1 MVKHGVQHI
10 YLRPS
15 QGKAHNRSTTIA
27 GYIQRGRVKVPFYGS
42 ITNSQALY
50 LFILI
55 ADVVMLQQIL
65 VPFVPW
71 MINVPQWRSHL
82 HFPYFFLSWMLTC
95 WSENVSAKLQKIR
108 LLLKNT
114 RIAID
119 EFLQRTLACVV
130 LIFFIA
136 WVHNA
141 HKSTTYRNLNSLIDS
156 TYATAALIKTSC
168 NTNEA
173 WMQQSATSPHFYLHL
188 LQH

>member
-1 MVKHGVQHI
+1 
-10 YLRPS
+10 
-15 QGKAHNRSTTIA
+15 
-27 GYIQRGRVKVPFYGS
+27 
-42 ITNSQALY
+42 
-50 LFILI
+50 
-55 ADVVMLQQIL
+55 
-65 VPFVPW
+65 

-141 HKSTTYRNLNSLIDS
+141 HKSTTYRNLNPLIDS
-156 TYATAALIKTSC
+156 TYATDALIKTSHD
-168 NTNEA
+168 TSEA
-173 WMQQSATSPHFYLHL
+173 CIKHSPNYTSIPYTPIITLKQLHCDNFPWISSMLACRRFGLRSSTAVKSLVWQKKPEAAAQVLDERAQRKTLSTYLC
-188 LQH
+188 